1 MRARPW
7 GPLGTVAQASGRV
20 TRSEC
25 HDWGRIARNG
35 ALLGALRGGALR
47 QSRRLVKGS
56 FLKHPKQT
64 VLEAP
69 MEGDRGAVGVRLPCG
84 GCRSAGGGGGDRS
97 EGGSKGRQEE
107 RKQAAE
113 GNTDHAIQ
121 FCPYHVPRQA
131 SRPTSSA

>member
-69 MEGDRGAVGVRLPCG
+69 I
-84 GCRSAGGGGGDRS
+84 GGGPRRKHQGRCPLVGTMTVEGLMGD
-97 EGGSKGRQEE
+97 G
-107 RKQAAE
+107 
-113 GNTDHAIQ
+113 I
-121 FCPYHVPRQA
+121 
-131 SRPTSSA
+131 